1 MMKKSVLRVLC
12 LLLCLAFVMPFA
24 SCQKDEKQE
33 KNFFLM
39 DTPITVTL
47 YTDKKTA
54 EPIFNAC
61 RNLLRELDALWSR
74 TQTDSDVGCF
84 NASNGAHDLDPRT
97 AALIAQAMDVATKT
111 SGAFDITVAPLVNL
125 WQASE
130 ERETLPTNAELQNAL
145 SLVGTDRICLIDHTL
160 TKTDKDVQIDLGGI
174 GKGAAI
180 SALISYLESCD
191 GVRGGLV
198 SFGSNVAVFGTKPD
212 EKPYR
217 IAIKN
222 PKTEGGYAGV
232 LNLKAGQILSVS
244 GDYERYYTVNGE
256 SYHHILDPE
265 TGYPAQSGLCSVA
278 VICSDGALADALS
291 TALFVMG
298 EENARAFYE
307 SQVYDFEAV
316 FIDQSGKVTT
326 TAGLANIFELQE

>member
-12 LLLCLAFVMPFA
+12 FLLCLVFVMPFA

-61 RNLLRELDALWSR
+61 RDLLRELDALWSR
-74 TQTDSDVGCF
+74 TQADSDVGRF
-84 NASNGAHDLDPRT
+84 NASDDAHNLDLRT

-111 SGAFDITVAPLVNL
+111 SGSFDITVAPLVNL

-130 ERETLPTNAELQNAL
+130 ERGTLPTDTELQNAL
-145 SLVGTDRICLIDHTL
+145 SLVGTDRICLTDQTL

-212 EKPYR
+212 GKPYR

-256 SYHHILDPE
+256 SYHHILDPK

-278 VICSDGALADALS
+278 VICLDGALADALS
-291 TALFVMG
+291 TALFIMG

-326 TAGLANIFELQE
+326 TAGLADSFEIES

>member
-1 MMKKSVLRVLC
+1 MKKIILRALC
-12 LLLCLAFVMPFA
+12 LILCLTFALPFA
-24 SCQKDEKQE
+24 SCQREERQE

-54 EPIFNAC
+54 ERIFDDC
-61 RNLLRELDALWSR
+61 RQILSELDDLWSR
-74 TQTDSDVGCF
+74 TKEGSDIGSF
-84 NASNGAHDLDPRT
+84 NTAEASQDLDPRT
-97 AALIAQAMDVATKT
+97 ASLIKKAMDVTQKT

-125 WQASE
+125 WQTSE
-130 ERETLPTNAELQNAL
+130 EKGTLPTNEEMQSAL
-145 SLVGTDRICLIDHTL
+145 ALVGSNQIALADNTL
-160 TKTDKDVQIDLGGI
+160 TKAEKDVQIDLGGI

-191 GVRGGLV
+191 NVSGGLV
-198 SFGSNVAVFGTKPD
+198 SFGSNVAVFGAKPD
-212 EKPYR
+212 KKPFR
-217 IAIKN
+217 IALKN
-222 PKTEGGYAGV
+222 PKAESGYAGV
-232 LNLKAGQILSVS
+232 LSLKAGQTLSVS
-244 GDYERYYTVNGE
+244 GDYERYYTINDE
-256 SYHHILDPE
+256 KYHHILDPK

-307 SQVYDFEAV
+307 SKVYDFEAV
-316 FIDQSGKVTT
+316 FIDENGNVTT
-326 TAGLANIFELQE
+326 TQGLLEAFEIEK

>member
-1 MMKKSVLRVLC
+1 MKNIVLRALCLILC
-12 LLLCLAFVMPFA
+12 LLFVMPFA
-24 SCQKDEKQE
+24 SCQRQERQE
-33 KNFFLM
+33 KSFFLM

-54 EPIFNAC
+54 ETVFAEC
-61 RNLLRELDALWSR
+61 RAILSELENLWSR
-74 TQTDSDVGCF
+74 TKEGSDIGRF
-84 NASNGAHDLDPRT
+84 NTASNSIELDPRT
-97 AALIAQAMDVATKT
+97 ATLIEKAMDVTEKT
-111 SGAFDITVAPLVNL
+111 SGAFDVTVAPLVNL
-125 WQASE
+125 WQSSE
-130 ERETLPTNAELQNAL
+130 EKGTLPTQKELQAAL
-145 SLVGTDRICLIDHTL
+145 ALVGASHLNLTNNTL
-160 TKTDKDVQIDLGGI
+160 TKAEKGVQIDLGGI

-198 SFGSNVAVFGTKPD
+198 SFGSNVAVFGEKPD
-212 EKPYR
+212 GKPYR
-217 IAIKN
+217 IALKN
-222 PKTEGGYAGV
+222 PKAENGYAGV

-256 SYHHILDPE
+256 KYHHILDPE
-265 TGYPAQSGLCSVA
+265 TGYPAVSGLCSVA

-307 SQVYDFEAV
+307 SKIYDFEAI
-316 FIDQSGKVTT
+316 FISQSGNVTT
-326 TAGLANIFELQE
+326 TAGLANIFEMKK

>member
-1 MMKKSVLRVLC
+1 MMKKIISRALCLVLC
-12 LLLCLAFVMPFA
+12 LSFA
-24 SCQKDEKQE
+24 LPAVSCQKDAKQE

-61 RNLLRELDALWSR
+61 RDLLRELDALWSR
-74 TQTDSDVGCF
+74 TQTDSDVGRF
-84 NASNGAHDLDPRT
+84 NTSDDAHDLDPRT
-97 AALIAQAMDVATKT
+97 AALIAQATDVSTKT
-111 SGAFDITVAPLVNL
+111 NGAFDITVAPLVNL
-125 WQASE
+125 WQSSE
-130 ERETLPTNAELQNAL
+130 EKGTLPTEQELQTAL
-145 SLVGTDRICLIDHTL
+145 ALVGVTHLNLTDNTL
-160 TKTDKDVQIDLGGI
+160 VKTDKDVQIDLGGI

-180 SALISYLESCD
+180 SALISYLESYD
-191 GVRGGLV
+191 GVHGGLV
-198 SFGSNVAVFGTKPD
+198 SFGSNVAVFGAKPD
-212 EKPYR
+212 GNPYR

-222 PKTEGGYAGV
+222 PQTEGGYAGV

-256 SYHHILDPE
+256 KYHHILDPN

-298 EENARAFYE
+298 EEHAHAFYE
-307 SQVYDFEAV
+307 SNVYDFEAV